1 MTNTLIVIKPFYTL
15 GVGDTLELSEDKQTY
30 VASHTETMANSIDDG
45 NDIYGSYSTALTI
58 SAGYAKELVEEG
70 FLKCDDSAANKK
82 FVNVF
87 TEIDSLLNKY
97 QYDLVHVDESC
108 KDMPECVKVEKITVL
123 NNVIKVLNYLKN
135 LKK

>member
-15 GVGDTLELSEDKQTY
+15 NIGDTLELSEDKQTY

-45 NDIYGSYSTALTI
+45 NDIYGSYTTALTI
-58 SAGYAKELVEEG
+58 STSYAKELIEEG
-70 FLKCDDSAANKK
+70 FLKCEDSSQKSK

-87 TEIDSLLNKY
+87 TEIDNLLNKY
-97 QYDLVHVDESC
+97 QFELANVDESC
-108 KDMPECVKVEKITVL
+108 KDMPQCVKVEKITVL
-123 NNVIKVLNYLKN
+123 NNIIKVLNYLKN